1 MLLATVKFLFAPFTA
16 LGMGFTYFE
25 AALLTSIG
33 GIAGVTIFFWL
44 SEFLAERF
52 KGNPNKKKFTRLNR
66 TIIGLKHRIG
76 IKGLAFIGLPF
87 LSVPIS
93 CAIMGKFYKHQAKQ
107 AYTYLCVSVLL
118 WSFILPAIYFAF

>member
-16 LGMGFTYFE
+16 LGMGFSFLE
-25 AALLTSIG
+25 AALLTSFG
-33 GIAGVTIFFWL
+33 GVLGVTIFFWL

-66 TIIGLKHRIG
+66 TIISLKHRIG

-93 CAIMGKFYKHQAKQ
+93 CAIMAKFYKHQAKH
-107 AYTYLCVSVLL
+107 AYTLLCVSVVL
-118 WSFILPAIYFAF
+118 WSFLLSSIYFIF

>member
-16 LGMGFTYFE
+16 LGMGFSFLE
-25 AALLTSIG
+25 AALLTSFG
-33 GIAGVTIFFWL
+33 GVLGVTIFFWL

-52 KGNPNKKKFTRLNR
+52 KGNPNR
-66 TIIGLKHRIG
+66 TIISLKHRIG

-93 CAIMGKFYKHQAKQ
+93 CAIMAKFYKHQAKH
-107 AYTYLCVSVLL
+107 AFTLLCVSVVL
-118 WSFILPAIYFAF
+118 WSFLLSSIYFIF